1 MKIRVGTW
9 AGIGLVVLGVVA
21 VSWLPVPVCG
31 QAYPGPLVNL
41 TAGGLVPLPPPPPQ
55 GAWGEVIMANERWLV
70 VQNSQGQQ
78 FPIAG
83 EMIQQFLV
91 RWPTTLGALTNQSWV
106 EATGTDA
113 GSMTVRT
120 AHIDVYEGSD
130 RSLVQPTYR
139 SVIDFNR
146 VVTTIDPS
154 FQRMMNAF
162 DIAGQNTL
170 YGWAYPINPGEPG
183 IPGQFYT
190 VGNALRTNPLQVSVP
205 GNNVVTILPDTAANL
220 TMSQVTRGNTSVAEK
235 GDYVF
240 LTPIEATQKSL
251 RLSQVVLY
259 KKVSVREFTP
269 PERN

>member
-9 AGIGLVVLGVVA
+9 AGIGLVLLGVVA
-21 VSWLPVPVCG
+21 VPWLPVPVWG

-41 TAGGLVPLPPPPPQ
+41 TAGGLVPLPPRPPQ

-70 VQNSQGQQ
+70 VQNNQGQQ
-78 FPIAG
+78 FPIAA
-83 EMIQQFLV
+83 ETIQQFLV
-91 RWPTTLGALTNQSWV
+91 RWPTTLSALTNQSWI

-120 AHIDVYEGSD
+120 AHIDVYEGAD

-139 SVIDFNR
+139 SVLDFNR

-162 DIAGQNTL
+162 DVAGQNTL
-170 YGWAYPINPGEPG
+170 YGWAYPINPGEDG
-183 IPGQFYT
+183 IPGQFYV
-190 VGNALRTNPLQVSVP
+190 VGNALQVNPVRVGVP
-205 GNNVVTILPDTAANL
+205 GNNVVTILPEGGDNL
-220 TMSQVTRGNTSVAEK
+220 SVSQVTRGTPSLAQN

-240 LTPIEATQKSL
+240 LTPVDRNAKSL
-251 RLSQVVLY
+251 VLSQL
-259 KKVSVREFTP
+259 
-269 PERN
+269 